1 MNQPVLAWPQPAL
14 IQELRGVVADYD
26 LKRPGD
32 GRASS
37 AQQQLFEVAGFV
49 LRLTLERSSGRPL
62 SRKFLDFLR
71 TEFVKDGSNNAV
83 PALSCRKI
91 DQGGRLLTT
100 LEKPKLLPK
109 VLGWYGRERGGPL
122 GAVEADVG

>member
-1 MNQPVLAWPQPAL
+1 MNQPVLAWRQPAL
-14 IQELRGVVADYD
+14 IQESRGSVADYD

-32 GRASS
+32 GRPS
-37 AQQQLFEVAGFV
+37 AARQQLFEGAGFV

-62 SRKFLDFLR
+62 SRGFLDFLR

-91 DQGGRLLTT
+91 DQGDRLLT
-100 LEKPKLLPK
+100 
-109 VLGWYGRERGGPL
+109 
-122 GAVEADVG
+122 DS